1 MKKVFAVFI
10 YVLSTFVLVKAQDV
24 HFSQQFDNDIYL
36 NPAQSGL
43 GKKANRL
50 VLQYRDQWRSVP
62 VPYSSAF
69 ISYDRKINA
78 GEHQL
83 LGAGLQLLYDRAGD
97 GHLSTI
103 KVSVSPSYT
112 RFFKEDRIGL
122 SVGFQIG
129 MLHRFIDSDG
139 LVFESQYDGV
149 GVNNPS
155 GEALS
160 GTATAPDLG
169 FGVHLSSKIGDKNHV
184 ISTGFSMYNFHQPN
198 LSFIENAIDNR
209 PSRYNVYASSE
220 VFVGQN
226 GWSINPVLEFQRQ
239 DNVNNILP
247 IIYAKKYLKDKPMA
261 FSFGGGYRV
270 NDAAKMYFAY
280 EVKDFKIGVNYD
292 LNTSKFN
299 DATNSIGAGEILL
312 KYEFERRKTEKI
324 VEVEVDTL
332 MPEDTTQL
340 VEETEEAIEEEV
352 IVETET
358 EETVTT
364 EEESVAEEKETV
376 VEVPKVSMIEQINS
390 GTGIQ
395 LYFPNDYPDPRS
407 TSATTK
413 TSYGEIYRR
422 YIELSVE
429 YYRLGGVEG
438 NMPAFIDD
446 HVVKEWNKYNEL
458 ISEITKLLEQ
468 GKSVT
473 LVVKGHTSPLAQSDY
488 NLNLSKRRVQSFI
501 NQISFRED
509 LDQYISNGQLS
520 IQEVF
525 YGETKSDVSVSDDS
539 KNKKQSIY
547 SDKAAFERRVEIEQV
562 IVE

>member
-1 MKKVFAVFI
+1 MKKIFAVFI
-10 YVLSTFVLVKAQDV
+10 CLITAIVFVKAQDV

-69 ISYDRKINA
+69 VSYDRKINA
-78 GEHQL
+78 GENQL

-97 GHLSTI
+97 GKLSTI

-112 RFFKEDRIGL
+112 RFFKEERIGL

-139 LVFESQYDGV
+139 LVFESQFDGV

-155 GEALS
+155 GEALN

-169 FGVHLSSKIGDKNHV
+169 FGLHLSSKIGDKNH
-184 ISTGFSMYNFHQPN
+184 IIETGFSMYNFHEPN

-209 PSRYNVYASSE
+209 PTRFNVYAKSE

-226 GWSINPVLEFQRQ
+226 GWSINPVLQYQRQ
-239 DNVNNILP
+239 ENLNNILP
-247 IIYAKKYLKDKPMA
+247 LVFAKKYLKNKNMA

-270 NDAAKMYFAY
+270 KDAAKMYFAY
-280 EVKDFKIGVNYD
+280 EVNDFKIGVNYD
-292 LNTSKFN
+292 INTSAFN

-312 KYEFERRKTEKI
+312 KYEFERKKTEKI
-324 VEVEVDTL
+324 VEIEIDTLLAEDTTEFVEEIEEQVEEEVVVEVD
-332 MPEDTTQL
+332 
-340 VEETEEAIEEEV
+340 ETEVTEE
-352 IVETET
+352 I
-358 EETVTT
+358 EETVDK
-364 EEESVAEEKETV
+364 VETV
-376 VEVPKVSMIEQINS
+376 IETPKVSRIDEINA
-390 GTGIQ
+390 GTNIQ
-395 LYFPNDYPDPRS
+395 LYFPNDYPNPNS
-407 TSATTK
+407 LSPTTK
-413 TSYGEIYRR
+413 TPYGEIYRK

-429 YYRLGGVEG
+429 YYRLGGNEG
-438 NMPAFIDD
+438 NMQDFIDN
-446 HVVKEWNKYNEL
+446 HVIKEWNKYNQL
-458 ISEITKLLEQ
+458 ISEISKLLKE
-468 GKSVT
+468 GKTVT
-473 LVVKGHTSPLAQSDY
+473 LVVKGHTSPLANSDY

-501 NQISFRED
+501 NQVSFRED
-509 LDQYISNGQLS
+509 LDLYIKNGQLKVT
-520 IQEVF
+520 EVF
-525 YGETKSDVSVSDDS
+525 YGETKSDAAVSDDS

-547 SDKAAFERRVEIEQV
+547 SDKAAFERRVEIEKV